1 MIGVHLADP
10 MARPIPRRAE
20 RGSILLLSLLVLTL
34 MIVFVAD
41 ATQVAGIEYEA
52 SLHGANDLKL
62 EAALRYG
69 YETARAHL
77 QQDGSDT
84 EIDSLAEEWNTPLEI
99 TVNNPAAQQNGG
111 GREVRT
117 RAYGTEG
124 QTESGVKVT
133 VEIED
138 EERKWPLGLLVVSN
152 EAQQRRR
159 REGLVGVIDSYRE
172 QTVADV
178 DAGTAERM
186 ADLIMAFLARKEG
199 ETAGPV
205 PRAPTRSQL
214 RIFNIS
220 ELALIPEIPD
230 VLMFDQVDD
239 EGRVIPGL
247 VRFLTVHTDLQVNIN
262 TAPLSVLRGLFRA
275 DDRII
280 ADNMHDYR
288 VRQDEELSKKGD
300 SLSERAEA
308 EERER
313 ERNSE
318 APSAGGAA
326 GEEEPSADGAI
337 FQKVEDVRTKI
348 TGFSDRAFR
357 ETSSVMTVQSGA
369 FSVFVTAT
377 LGSVSRTR
385 HYVLRRGAQ
394 GPVLVL
400 SEKIDQDFRPRFRI
414 KEEPGTEGLERRK
427 AAADRKRER
436 REERR

>member
-1 MIGVHLADP
+1 

-69 YETARAHL
+69 FETARAHL
-77 QQDGSDT
+77 LQDVSDT

-99 TVNNPAAQQNGG
+99 TVNDTSNQQSS
-111 GREVRT
+111 GREIQSK
-117 RAYGTEG
+117 AYGN
-124 QTESGVKVT
+124 QESQGGGVKVT

-138 EERKWPLGLLVVSN
+138 EERKWPLGLLVVNN

-159 REGLVGVIDSYRE
+159 REGLVGVIDGYRE

-178 DAGTAERM
+178 DTGTAERM
-186 ADLIMAFLARKEG
+186 ADLIMAFVARKEG
-199 ETAGPV
+199 ESAGPV

-214 RIFNIS
+214 HLFNVA
-220 ELALIPEIPD
+220 ELALIPEISD
-230 VLMFDQVDD
+230 GLMFDQVDD

-247 VRFLTVHTDLQVNIN
+247 VRFLTPHTDLQININ
-262 TAPLSVLRGLFRA
+262 TAPLPVLRGLFRA

-288 VRQDEELSKKGD
+288 VRQDEELAKKGD
-300 SLSERAEA
+300 SLSDRAAE
-308 EERER
+308 EEREAAR
-313 ERNSE
+313 DSG
-318 APSAGGAA
+318 APGAGGAA

-377 LGSVSRTR
+377 LANVSRTR
-385 HYVLRRGAQ
+385 HYVLRRGPQ
-394 GPVLVL
+394 GLVLVL

-414 KEEPGTEGLERRK
+414 KEETGAEGVERRK
-427 AAADRKRER
+427 AAAERKRER